1 MLVSEAW
8 GQYPSLM
15 VDESVDIWYEIQR
28 NLSLQVTR
36 DFILEYLTQKLGLT
50 AQSQFSDNA

>member
-36 DFILEYLTQKLGLT
+36 DFILEYLWVRV
-50 AQSQFSDNA
+50 